1 MGLRKS
7 KRLFGAIMV
16 AGLIGSATYAM
27 TAANTFA
34 DATNQAGEGS
44 QTISGFEVSNVSYTL
59 AANPENYSAVSF
71 DLDGAAGTVRA
82 KVTAA
87 GTTYATC
94 TNSGANSWTCSISDS
109 VASADELTV
118 IAVQ

>member
-16 AGLIGSATYAM
+16 AGLIGSASYAM
-27 TAANTFA
+27 TAANDFE
-34 DATNQAGEGS
+34 DLESKGGQGS
-44 QTISGFEVSNVSYTL
+44 HDITGFVVSDVQYTL

-82 KVTAA
+82 KVTDI
-87 GTTYATC
+87 GTTYETC
-94 TNSGANSWTCSISDS
+94 SIVTGMRWTCPISDS

-118 IAVQ
+118 IAIQ